1 MIGLLTITS
10 RSWEI
15 FQGSSLD
22 QKRQLLGLITLNLT
36 LKDKK
41 LVIELQK
48 PFDAIYNSNKT
59 GIWGRW
65 WELVKTE
72 LLNL

>member
-36 LKDKK
+36 LIDKK

-48 PFDAIYNSNKT
+48 PFDAIYNSNKSGT
-59 GIWGRW
+59 
-65 WELVKTE
+65 
-72 LLNL
+72 